1 MTRLAGSAASS
12 MNGRYVDLHMHST
25 ASDGALSPAA
35 VVEAAMKVGLT
46 AIALTDHDTVAG
58 MVEAEEAGRRV
69 GLRVVP
75 GVELSA
81 FEGDAE
87 AHVLGLH
94 LSGLDKL
101 ELELSR
107 FRDTR
112 RSRAERIVAIL
123 NSLGV
128 PVRMD
133 QVIEQAGDGAIGRPH
148 VARALVAG
156 GWVRDAKEAFDRYI
170 GSGRPANVDKHRIT
184 TEDAIHLIHEAGGL
198 AILAHP
204 GEDGSLGRLETLA
217 ASGLDGAEVRH
228 PGHSNEDATRLLAL
242 VDHFRL
248 VPSGGSDFH
257 GAASGP
263 RALGSMKIPA
273 EWLERQDARVVERSR
288 QGGGARTA

>member
-1 MTRLAGSAASS
+1 MTAAATSTTAAR
-12 MNGRYVDLHMHST
+12 NGRFVDLHMHST
-25 ASDGALSPAA
+25 ASDGALSPTAVVDAA
-35 VVEAAMKVGLT
+35 VKIGLT

-58 MVEAEEAGRRV
+58 VAEAKETGHRL
-69 GLRVVP
+69 GLRVVA

-94 LSGLDKL
+94 VSGLEKL
-101 ELELSR
+101 EAELRR

-128 PVRMD
+128 PLHMD

-156 GWVRDAKEAFDRYI
+156 GWVKDVKEAFDLYI
-170 GSGRPANVDKHRIT
+170 GSGRPGNVDKHRIT
-184 TEDAIHLIHEAGGL
+184 TEDAIRIVHEAGGL

-204 GEDGSLGRLETLA
+204 GEDGSLARIETLA
-217 ASGLDGAEVRH
+217 RSGLDGAEVRH
-228 PGHSNEDATRLLAL
+228 PAHSNEDATRLLAL
-242 VDHFRL
+242 VDHFKL

-257 GAASGP
+257 GAPSGP
-263 RALGSMKIPA
+263 RSLGSMRIPA
-273 EWLERQDARVVERSR
+273 EWLDRQDARLAERAKQSK
-288 QGGGARTA
+288 GATTA